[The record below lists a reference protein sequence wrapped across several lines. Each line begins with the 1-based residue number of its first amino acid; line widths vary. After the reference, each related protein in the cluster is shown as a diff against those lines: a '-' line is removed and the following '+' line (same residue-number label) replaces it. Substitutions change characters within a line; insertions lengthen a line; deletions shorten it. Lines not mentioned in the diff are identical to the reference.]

1 MSAARGRDLDEQMAY
16 LRKGCAEIISE
27 PELREKLVQVQKS
40 GRPLRVKLGVDPTAP
55 DIHLG
60 HTVVLRKLKH
70 FQDLGHTAIFL
81 IGDFTGMIG
90 DPSGRSSTRPAL
102 TREQVLVNAETYKQQ
117 VFKIL
122 DPART
127 EVRFNS
133 EWLAK
138 FSGEDLVRLC
148 SHYTL
153 ARLIERDDFSTRL
166 KANQPIALH
175 ELLYPMMQAYD
186 SVALE
191 ADVELGGTDQKFNL
205 LVGREILRAYS
216 QPAQIAVLTP
226 LLVGLDGVQRMSKS
240 TGNYVGITEPP
251 AEMFGKLMSISDEL
265 MWTYYELLTDL
276 APAELKKLRQD
287 VAAGTRHPMDAKR
300 NLARRLVA
308 DFHSAAAAEEAAS
321 YFDKVVRRGEPPV
334 RRNKY
339 VIVSDLKSKLRS
351 EDAKEQQAI
360 RILLSDV
367 GTEKAD
373 GTRIV
378 KLDKL
383 LKQLE
388 WVPSVAEGARKVKE
402 GGVYIDDGKQTDVI
416 YQLRF
421 TQGHFLLQFGRN
433 AADVWVDLQFPV
445 KD

>member
-1 MSAARGRDLDEQMAY
+1 MSAPRHSDLNEQLVY

-27 PELREKLVQVQKS
+27 PELRARLAEAQKA

-102 TREQVLVNAETYKQQ
+102 TREQVLANAETYKQQ

-122 DPART
+122 DPAKT

-153 ARLIERDDFSTRL
+153 ARLIEREDFSSRL
-166 KANQPIALH
+166 EARQPIALH
-175 ELLYPMMQAYD
+175 ELLYPMLQAYD
-186 SVALE
+186 SVALQ

-205 LVGREILRAYS
+205 LVGREIQRAYG

-226 LLVGLDGVQRMSKS
+226 LLVGLDGAQRMSKS
-240 TGNYVGITEPP
+240 LGNYVGVTDPP
-251 AEMFGKLMSISDEL
+251 AEMYGKLMSISDDL

-276 APAELKKLRQD
+276 GPGELEKLQRE
-287 VAAGTRHPMDAKR
+287 ARAGKLHPMDAKR
-300 NLARRLVA
+300 ELARRIVT
-308 DFHSAAAAEEAAS
+308 DFHSAAAAEEAARE
-321 YFDKVVRRGEPPV
+321 FIRVFQQRRAPAQIPE
-334 RRNKY
+334 RRLTAADRK
-339 VIVSDLKSKLRS
+339 KL
-351 EDAKEQQAI
+351 
-360 RILLSDV
+360 
-367 GTEKAD
+367 KAD
-373 GTRIV
+373 RTVRLARLLAHW
-378 KLDKL
+378 KLASRTEAERL
-383 LKQLE
+383 LKQGAVE
-388 WVPSVAEGARKVKE
+388 VDGERIGDPRAELDVHSQREFTLRV
-402 GGVYIDDGKQTDVI
+402 GKHRFERVI
-416 YQLRF
+416 
-421 TQGHFLLQFGRN
+421 
-433 AADVWVDLQFPV
+433 VE
-445 KD
+445 

>member
-1 MSAARGRDLDEQMAY
+1 MSAPRQRDLDQQLAY

-27 PELREKLVQVQKS
+27 PELAARLAEAQKA

-102 TREQVLVNAETYKQQ
+102 TRDEVLANAETYKQQ

-122 DPART
+122 DPAKT

-153 ARLIERDDFSTRL
+153 ARLIEREDFSTRL
-166 KANQPIALH
+166 EAQQPIALH

-186 SVALE
+186 SVALR

-205 LVGREILRAYS
+205 LVGREIQRAYG

-226 LLVGLDGVQRMSKS
+226 LLVGLDGAQRMSKS
-240 TGNYVGITEPP
+240 LGNYVGITDPP
-251 AEMFGKLMSISDEL
+251 AEMYGKLMSASDDL

-276 APAELKKLRQD
+276 GAAELEKLRHQ
-287 VAAGTRHPMDAKR
+287 VKNGKAHPMDAKR
-300 NLARRLVA
+300 ELARRIVT
-308 DFHSAAAAEEAAS
+308 DFHSVAAAEEAAKE
-321 YFDKVVRRGEPPV
+321 FVRVFQQRQAPAKISE
-334 RRNKY
+334 RRLTAADRK
-339 VIVSDLKSKLRS
+339 KL
-351 EDAKEQQAI
+351 
-360 RILLSDV
+360 
-367 GTEKAD
+367 KAD
-373 GTRIV
+373 RTVRLARLLAHW
-378 KLDKL
+378 KLASRTEAERL
-383 LKQLE
+383 LKQGAVE
-388 WVPSVAEGARKVKE
+388 VDGERISDPRAELDVHSRREFTLRV
-402 GGVYIDDGKQTDVI
+402 GKH
-416 YQLRF
+416 RF
-421 TQGHFLLQFGRN
+421 ER
-433 AADVWVDLQFPV
+433 VVV
-445 KD
+445 E

>member
-1 MSAARGRDLDEQMAY
+1 MSAPRQRDLDQQLAY

-27 PELREKLVQVQKS
+27 PELRARLAEAQKA

-90 DPSGRSSTRPAL
+90 DPSGRSATRPSL
-102 TREQVLVNAETYKQQ
+102 TREQVMANAETYKQQ

-122 DPART
+122 DPAKT

-133 EWLAK
+133 EWLGK

-153 ARLIERDDFSTRL
+153 ARLIEREDFSTRL
-166 KANQPIALH
+166 ETQQPIALH
-175 ELLYPMMQAYD
+175 ELLYPMLQAYD

-205 LVGREILRAYS
+205 LVGREIQRAYH

-226 LLVGLDGVQRMSKS
+226 LLVGLDGVQRMSKT

-251 AEMFGKLMSISDEL
+251 AEMYGKLMSISDEL
-265 MWTYYELLTDL
+265 MWPYYALLTDL
-276 APAELKKLRQD
+276 GPVEIEKLQRE
-287 VAAGTRHPMDAKR
+287 ARAGKLHPMDAKR
-300 NLARRLVA
+300 ELARRIVS
-308 DFHSAAAAEEAAS
+308 DFHSAAAADEAAKE
-321 YFDKVVRRGEPPV
+321 FAHVFQQRQMPTKVSERRLTAADRKKLKAGRTVRLAR
-334 RRNKY
+334 
-339 VIVSDLKSKLRS
+339 LLAHWKLASR
-351 EDAKEQQAI
+351 
-360 RILLSDV
+360 
-367 GTEKAD
+367 TEAE
-373 GTRIV
+373 R
-378 KLDKL
+378 L
-383 LKQLE
+383 LKQGAVE
-388 WVPSVAEGARKVKE
+388 VDGARIRDPRAEVDVVRQRE
-402 GGVYIDDGKQTDVI
+402 FTLRVGKHRFERVI
-416 YQLRF
+416 
-421 TQGHFLLQFGRN
+421 
-433 AADVWVDLQFPV
+433 VE
-445 KD
+445 